1 MHGGRSTGP
10 RTPEGMARMIAAR
23 TTHGDYGAATQ
34 ARQRYVRTLVVRSRL
49 LCAAR
54 RLWACLPPEMA
65 RRLALGP
72 AELSSPMHPSHAA
85 CVALHVREVARLAA
99 RAEKESQAPW
109 RQAIA
114 FARVARRAARAGAR
128 AVGDKTPISR
138 HDPMQLPASGP
149 RQGGEAAA
157 VVRLAAPSPA
167 ELRDATPDQVRGRL
181 SSMAPAAD
189 AGRAGG
195 DKTHISRHDP
205 RQQPVIPEPVV
216 GLRPGDQT
224 EGVARLAAPSPAEL
238 RDATSDQVRGRLS
251 PVASVTGAGRAA
263 GDKTPIS
270 RHDPMQQPATG
281 LRQGGKTAAVARLAA
296 ASPVKL
302 RGATPGQVRGRL
314 SPVAPATGG
323 ARAAG
328 DKTHISRHD
337 PMQQPGTG

>member
-205 RQQPVIPEPVV
+205 RQQP
-216 GLRPGDQT
+216 
-224 EGVARLAAPSPAEL
+224 
-238 RDATSDQVRGRLS
+238 
-251 PVASVTGAGRAA
+251 
-263 GDKTPIS
+263 
-270 RHDPMQQPATG
+270 ATG